1 MIFLS
6 VLPLRI
12 PAGVGEHPDL
22 ETLGKLLTLASDK
35 RSLDIVLEV
44 SEIQTLV
51 HEANNILRPAD
62 VISDCAPLVTILL
75 PNAGVAQGQSVG
87 ELSKLT
93 NNYCLLCSN
102 LFSLY
107 LQDSR
112 RSRCTCH
119 SRVQRCR
126 TPRRASWR

>member
-44 SEIQTLV
+44 SEIRDKI
-51 HEANNILRPAD
+51 IL
-62 VISDCAPLVTILL
+62 
-75 PNAGVAQGQSVG
+75 
-87 ELSKLT
+87 
-93 NNYCLLCSN
+93 
-102 LFSLY
+102 
-107 LQDSR
+107 
-112 RSRCTCH
+112 
-119 SRVQRCR
+119 
-126 TPRRASWR
+126 